1 MVGKTPQVREIVYNV
16 LDDNGDRTVVAKGA
30 TTVDVGDTKE
40 LFTRTTALESLT
52 SDNVSNIS
60 DVQSN
65 ITQLQNLIGGAVL
78 DVEIVNIFSP
88 LLLSL
93 DRDHVSNVTR
103 ITTLEDVQVSNSLII
118 SNNYSN
124 ISFLQDDFYS
134 NIGRIDILEVIH
146 ESNVANINGNFSN
159 ISILQSETAE
169 NFSNISNLFGTI
181 ESITDFGNITD
192 LQSNVEILKN
202 RINDPGGIIKI
213 GFDAGANDPGGA
225 SISIGQGAGQYIG
238 TNSIAIG
245 AAAQPNTSLE
255 QAASTQG
262 SIVINAKGTP
272 LLAPRQSTLVIR
284 PIQTDDSN
292 TINIMG
298 YNETYGEIVQS
309 TLLRGI
315 DGNVHAT
322 SNIIVND
329 GAIIFET
336 NGNGSFGGIVEINST
351 LEVGWTSS
359 FTGAMQMEST
369 LEVGATSL
377 FVGEMTV
384 HDSVNVHGQSFIVYK
399 GAADKKI
406 ILTNEGTGS
415 FLTNVDIGQA
425 LKVGGTSSFNG
436 LMQMENNL
444 EVGGTSS
451 FGGNI
456 TVDANTFIHGQ
467 SFIMYDA
474 EEVSKIA
481 ITHAGNASF
490 AGFLEVADVNC
501 NDTIDCF
508 NSFRMR
514 DGATSNVNINKLG
527 ESSFAGKMQINNA
540 LVVQENSSFVGGIIV
555 PSPATS
561 SFGGAV
567 TVNSTS
573 TFTNDITVNAKTF
586 IHGQSFIMYDAEG
599 VSNISL
605 THTGNASFAGFL
617 DVSNVNCDDT
627 FDCFNTFRMR
637 DGAATKVSI
646 NKDGESSFA
655 GKMQINDTLNVGSFL
670 TIQNAAVTDGKVI
683 INPSVDGTDCVTIE
697 GGLSILNG
705 LGGMKASIS
714 RGGAGF
720 FASALGTNG
729 TLSAKSDFTIK
740 KITLGQLD
748 TDVATIQASTGNASF
763 LGTMQVA
770 GKIIAATT
778 TSSFASGMMVGGLSS
793 VTSITTGGKITA
805 GGNITGGDVSGAN
818 GTFSGKIIASTTTS
832 SFASGMMVGGLSS
845 VTSITTGGKI
855 TAGGNITGGD
865 VSGANG
871 TFSGKIIAS
880 TTTSSFASGMMV
892 GGLSTVTSITTGG
905 KITAGGN
912 ITGLDFIIP
921 SDRRFKTEITHI
933 PNALDKIKQISGC
946 TYKVGDKPS
955 AGVIAQEILKVLPEV
970 VHTREDGYYAVS
982 YHGLIGLLIE
992 AVKEL
997 SEKVK

>member
-181 ESITDFGNITD
+181 KSITNFGNITD

-351 LEVGWTSS
+351 LEVGGTSS

-527 ESSFAGKMQINNA
+527 ESSFAGKMQINDIVA
-540 LVVQENSSFVGGIIV
+540 VQ
-555 PSPATS
+555 
-561 SFGGAV
+561 
-567 TVNSTS
+567 
-573 TFTNDITVNAKTF
+573 
-586 IHGQSFIMYDAEG
+586 
-599 VSNISL
+599 
-605 THTGNASFAGFL
+605 GN
-617 DVSNVNCDDT
+617 
-627 FDCFNTFRMR
+627 
-637 DGAATKVSI
+637 
-646 NKDGESSFA
+646 
-655 GKMQINDTLNVGSFL
+655 
-670 TIQNAAVTDGKVI
+670 
-683 INPSVDGTDCVTIE
+683 
-697 GGLSILNG
+697 
-705 LGGMKASIS
+705 
-714 RGGAGF
+714 
-720 FASALGTNG
+720 
-729 TLSAKSDFTIK
+729 
-740 KITLGQLD
+740 
-748 TDVATIQASTGNASF
+748 
-763 LGTMQVA
+763 
-770 GKIIAATT
+770 
-778 TSSFASGMMVGGLSS
+778 
-793 VTSITTGGKITA
+793 
-805 GGNITGGDVSGAN
+805 
-818 GTFSGKIIASTTTS
+818 
-832 SFASGMMVGGLSS
+832 
-845 VTSITTGGKI
+845 
-855 TAGGNITGGD
+855 
-865 VSGANG
+865 
-871 TFSGKIIAS
+871 
-880 TTTSSFASGMMV
+880 
-892 GGLSTVTSITTGG
+892 
-905 KITAGGN
+905 
-912 ITGLDFIIP
+912 
-921 SDRRFKTEITHI
+921 
-933 PNALDKIKQISGC
+933 
-946 TYKVGDKPS
+946 
-955 AGVIAQEILKVLPEV
+955 
-970 VHTREDGYYAVS
+970 
-982 YHGLIGLLIE
+982 
-992 AVKEL
+992 
-997 SEKVK
+997 